1 MTPTKSSAK
10 LPEPTRSHPSF
21 ETEVLIECAQL
32 LHSTLDAT
40 EIVNILADRM
50 CTMVRANVV
59 LVLLQKEERV
69 SLRAAASPVPGIV
82 EQLNELYRA
91 DGCAPANELAR
102 QVADADELVCK
113 AVEEDDPLCGEIF
126 PPGEV
131 IAAPIRSARTAGAL
145 LVFAPPHAHFNEQ
158 EKVLAG
164 AMAKYAALAIRNAEL
179 YASAR
184 AHEAELQK
192 LLEITSELASVGHID
207 EFLEKFVVRAAEF
220 LGFERSYIAL
230 DEPEGVRLRWGA
242 EGGVAHPLEILVQ
255 TRLLERVLRTGEAFA
270 TEDVSTEPD
279 AATPLIHEFNVKQY
293 LLVPLVGSDK
303 RSFGVLGVLD
313 RMDKRPISSEDI
325 RRARAL
331 AAEIAVVFEATH
343 NIHQIEQHR
352 RRAENLASLAQEVGA
367 SLRLPDLARN
377 FALRAGEIM
386 GARSVALA
394 LTQGSHLETVVLH
407 ESGGEP
413 DRARARRLSMALDEL
428 MRRQPET
435 LVSGEADTVLPA
447 VGSLLGWKDVAVA
460 RLISSDGELMG
471 VLCIANTGKELDEEA
486 RKLLQAVVAQGDVAF
501 ENSRLFTRMSQAN
514 QHWIEIFD
522 AITDFI
528 VVHDSQNRVLRVNR
542 SLADFIGLRPNDLI
556 GVSMRALVSIA
567 SELTDGPCPFCRTGI
582 SAADE
587 YIHPALERTYLISTS
602 KTHTGTHEGAQ
613 TIHVLK
619 DITDRREAERR
630 YRELF
635 DNIQEGVFF
644 SSPAGRFI
652 EVNDALVRMFGY
664 ESREDLLQID
674 IPNTLYLSPEQRERF
689 KEEIEHSGILR
700 NYESVYRRKDGSII
714 HTLQNSF
721 AVRDGQGKT
730 IQYRGVILDITDLK
744 NFQAQL
750 QRERDFNSKILNNT
764 QNMILVA
771 DTAGL
776 ISYAN
781 RRCFEAG
788 IYRESDLLGHRVTD
802 LVSQVSR
809 EDLARA
815 FEQTLHG
822 HQVDNLELSIDRRD
836 GAPAQFSVNLSPMR
850 DEQRSVTSIVI
861 VLTDIT
867 DSVVL
872 QSKLRHAEKMA
883 AVGQLVSGV
892 AHEVNNPL
900 TAILG
905 FSDLLLEQDDMPEA
919 AKKDIAVI
927 LQEAQRTKTIVQNL
941 LSFARQTPPQRT
953 AVQLNPILRR
963 TVQLRAYDF
972 GSHGLDVI
980 ENLAEDLPEIAGDP
994 HQLQQVFLN
1003 IINNAYDAVCES
1015 GRQGGRIE
1023 LRTEVR
1029 NGAVEIS
1036 FSDNG
1041 PGISTPER
1049 IFDPFFTTKE
1059 VGKGTGLG
1067 LSICYGI
1074 VREHG
1079 GEISCYNNAPA
1090 PGATFVVRLPMA
1102 QSGVLTAAAGGANA

>member
-1 MTPTKSSAK
+1 MAATKSSAK
-10 LPEPTRSHPSF
+10 VPEPARSATSL
-21 ETEVLIECAQL
+21 ETELLIECAQL
-32 LHSTLDAT
+32 LHSTLDPA
-40 EIVNILADRM
+40 EIVNILAERV

-59 LVLLQKEERV
+59 LVLLQED
-69 SLRAAASPVPGIV
+69 SGMQLRAAAASGEGTV
-82 EQLNELYRA
+82 ERLNELYQRN
-91 DGCAPANELAR
+91 GCGPANELAR
-102 QVADADELVCK
+102 QVAEADELLCRRLD
-113 AVEEDDPLCGEIF
+113 EDDPICGDIF

-131 IAAPIRSARTAGAL
+131 IAAPIRSARKSGAL
-145 LVFAPPHAHFNEQ
+145 LVFALPRAHFSEQ
-158 EKVLAG
+158 ERVLAS

-184 AHEAELQK
+184 SHEAELQK
-192 LLEITSELASVGHID
+192 LLDITGELASVGRID
-207 EFLEKFVVRAAEF
+207 DFLEKFVVRAAEF

-230 DEPEGVRLRWGA
+230 AEPGGARLRWGA
-242 EGGVAHPLEILVQ
+242 EQGVARPLDLLVQ
-255 TRLLERVLRTGEAFA
+255 TRLIERVLRTGEPFS
-270 TEDVSTEPD
+270 TEDISTEPD
-279 AATPLIHEFNVKQY
+279 AGMALIKEFDVKQY
-293 LLVPLVGSDK
+293 LLMPLLGSDG
-303 RSFGVLGVLD
+303 RSFGLLAVLD
-313 RMDKRPISSEDI
+313 RRDKRPITSEDV

-331 AAEIAVVFEATH
+331 AAEVAVVFEATH
-343 NIHQIEQHR
+343 NLHQTEQHR
-352 RRAENLASLAQEVGA
+352 RRAESLASLAQEVGA
-367 SLRLPDLARN
+367 SLRLPELARN
-377 FALRAGEIM
+377 FTLRAADLM
-386 GARSVALA
+386 GAGAVALA
-394 LTQGSHLETVVLH
+394 LTQGTHLETVVLH
-407 ESGGEP
+407 HFDGEP
-413 DRARARRLSMALDEL
+413 ERGAARRLNSALDEL
-428 MRRQPET
+428 LRRH
-435 LVSGEADTVLPA
+435 ADAIITGDAEELLPTVGGA
-447 VGSLLGWKDVAVA
+447 LGWKDTAVA

-471 VLCIANTGKELDEEA
+471 VLCIANTGGALDEEA

-501 ENSRLFTRMSQAN
+501 ENSRLFTRMAQAN
-514 QHWIEIFD
+514 KHWMEIFD

-528 VVHDSQNRVLRVNR
+528 VVHDAQNRVLRVNR

-567 SELTDGPCPFCRTGI
+567 SDITDGPCPFCRVGVG
-582 SAADE
+582 AADE

-602 KTHTGTHEGAQ
+602 KTHTGTHEGVQ

-635 DNIQEGVFF
+635 DNIQEGIFF

-664 ESREDLLQID
+664 ESREELLQVD
-674 IPNTLYLSPEQRERF
+674 IPNSLYVAPEHRERF
-689 KEEIEHSGILR
+689 KEEIEKQGAVR
-700 NYESVYRRKDGSII
+700 NYEGVYRRKDGAVIY
-714 HTLQNSF
+714 TLQNSF
-721 AVRDGQGKT
+721 AVRDSQGRI
-730 IQYRGVILDITDLK
+730 IQYRGAILDITDLK
-744 NFQAQL
+744 NFQGQL

-764 QNMILVA
+764 QSMILVA

-776 ISYAN
+776 VSYAN

-788 IYRESDLLGHRVTD
+788 IYKESDILGHRVTD

-809 EDLARA
+809 DDMGRA

-822 HQVDNLELSIDRRD
+822 HQVDNLELSVNRES
-836 GAPAQFSVNLSPMR
+836 GPAQFSVNLSPMR
-850 DEQRSVTSIVI
+850 DEQGNVASIVI
-861 VLTDIT
+861 VMTDIT

-905 FSDLLLEQDDMPEA
+905 FSDLLLEQDDVPESS
-919 AKKDIAVI
+919 KKDIAVI

-972 GSHGLDVI
+972 GSHGVDVI

-1015 GRQGGRIE
+1015 GRAGRIE
-1023 LRTEVR
+1023 LRTAVH

-1041 PGISTPER
+1041 PGISLPER

-1074 VREHG
+1074 VHEHG
-1079 GEISCYNNAPA
+1079 GEISCHNNSPA
-1090 PGATFVVRLPMA
+1090 PGATFVVRLPITRA
-1102 QSGVLTAAAGGANA
+1102 LAAAGGADA